1 MTLTINE
8 NDSFEVEF
16 KEAFEYFFKG
26 KDDYE
31 SLVEGAQFDVDMS
44 RCDSIGCI
52 THIQRMKGL
61 IKCYK
66 DEQKAKKVIKFKS
79 KK

>member
-1 MTLTINE
+1 MTLKINE

-31 SLVEGAQFDVDMS
+31 SLVEGAQFDIDMS

-52 THIQRMKGL
+52 IHIQRMQGL
-61 IKCYK
+61 IDLCKIDKEAVSYGNQ
-66 DEQKAKKVIKFKS
+66 E
-79 KK
+79 

>member
-1 MTLTINE
+1 MTLKINE

-26 KDDYE
+26 KDNYE
-31 SLVEGAQFDVDMS
+31 SLVEGAQFDIDMS

-52 THIQRMKGL
+52 IHIQRMQCL
-61 IKCYK
+61 IDLCKIDK
-66 DEQKAKKVIKFKS
+66 EAQNV
-79 KK
+79 